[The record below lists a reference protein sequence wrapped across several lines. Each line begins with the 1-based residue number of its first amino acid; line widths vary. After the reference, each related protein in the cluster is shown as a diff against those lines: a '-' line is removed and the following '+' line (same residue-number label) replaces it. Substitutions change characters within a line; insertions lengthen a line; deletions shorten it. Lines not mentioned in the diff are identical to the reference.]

1 MKLYKKIKSI
11 FDNKSKQE
19 KDKIIKYT
27 IFLALTLLIGVF
39 SRFFKIDFSNIL
51 SILSIISFTFL
62 FIIIWV
68 KAGISIFKS
77 LFIAGASFSLIIFIS
92 QEYCRV
98 PIEARM
104 SDKSLEVFLAFG
116 LLYVISVFVK
126 SLYKELF
133 GDKNSEDELTKKGA
147 FKIFREVNNGK
158 DSFFIL
164 LIFAIVF
171 GTFLGQLFQVIYPIV
186 NNICIYNK

>member
-1 MKLYKKIKSI
+1 MKFINKIKEK
-11 FDNKSKQE
+11 FQNKTKEE
-19 KDKIIKYT
+19 KSKIIKYI
-27 IFLALTLLIGVF
+27 IFLVLTLFIGIF
-39 SRFFKIDFSNIL
+39 SRFLKIDFSNIL
-51 SILSIISFTFL
+51 SILFIISFSFL
-62 FIIIWV
+62 FVLILIKV
-68 KAGISIFKS
+68 GISIFKS
-77 LFIAGASFSLIIFIS
+77 LFIVGASFSLIIFIS

-116 LLYVISVFVK
+116 LLYVGTVFIK

-133 GDKNSEDELTKKGA
+133 GDKDSKDELTQKGA
-147 FKIFREVNNGK
+147 FKIFREINNGK

-186 NNICIYNK
+186 NNICIYK